1 MIITNETKE
10 RFVKMLDKGQIIVIC
25 ASVINRKYP
34 HFKIIGADE
43 SGRWDFTPCVS
54 YITDCKT
61 IPVTGGEIAIAGTI
75 DIVGVLQIALENLY
89 DERIESSF
97 FSDRNVYSTYQLYR
111 YCEEHICTF
120 HL

>member
-10 RFVKMLDKGQIIVIC
+10 RFVKMLDKRQIIVIR

-43 SGRWDFTPCVS
+43 FGRWDLTPCVS

-61 IPVTGGEIAIAGTI
+61 IPVTGGEIAICGTL
-75 DIVGVLQIALENLY
+75 DVVGVLQDALRKLY
-89 DERIESSF
+89 EERIESDF
-97 FSDRNVYSTYQLYR
+97 FKNNTDCGYSLYS
-111 YCEEHICTF
+111 YCSEHICTF

>member
-1 MIITNETKE
+1 MIITKETKE
-10 RFVKMLDKGQIIVIC
+10 RFVKMLDKRQIIVIR

-54 YITDCKT
+54 YVADRNT
-61 IPVTGGEIAIAGTI
+61 IQVSGGEIVICGTL
-75 DIVGVLQIALENLY
+75 DVVGVLQDALRNLH
-89 DERIESSF
+89 DERIESDF
-97 FSDRNVYSTYQLYR
+97 FKNNTDCGYSLYS
-111 YCEEHICTF
+111 YCNEHICTF